1 MPKFLIAEHQ
11 VSYPDALLFMES
23 TIKTIREGGEELI
36 WFLEHPPLYT
46 AGTSANPADF
56 FGSSFPIY
64 PSQRGGKHTY
74 HGPGQLVVY
83 IMVDLKKRGNDVRVF
98 VRSLENWIIETLS
111 FFYLDG
117 VRKSGRVGV
126 WLDDNRGERKI
137 AAIGVR
143 VTHGV
148 TWHGLSLNVSPNLDH
163 YKNIIPCG
171 LKEYRVT
178 SLKEEGHST
187 QIPDLIDIMKK
198 LAVKFFKFEHVSPPL
213 SMHIS

>member
-1 MPKFLIAEHQ
+1 M
-11 VSYPDALLFMES
+11 
-23 TIKTIREGGEELI
+23 
-36 WFLEHPPLYT
+36 
-46 AGTSANPADF
+46 
-56 FGSSFPIY
+56 
-64 PSQRGGKHTY
+64 
-74 HGPGQLVVY
+74 
-83 IMVDLKKRGNDVRVF
+83 
-98 VRSLENWIIETLS
+98 ENWIIETLS